1 MIANDKNLPLTRVG
15 KKRDRALVSFSL
27 KADPETRMGVQV
39 AYLGTSPG
47 STHGVGWGSDSRQGR
62 RSLWGVS
69 AWGVCRSRAVTANR
83 LQTWHLHVA
92 FLGVISQV
100 MEVTLKKGRVAAWLQ
115 GLTPQISLPI
125 SVSDFAYHLSFLLLG
140 TGFLRK

>member
-1 MIANDKNLPLTRVG
+1 MEVSYLVCLNPKGGVDKTGGALDPDMTGAKNPFAIKWLT
-15 KKRDRALVSFSL
+15 
-27 KADPETRMGVQV
+27 PCEI
-39 AYLGTSPG
+39 
-47 STHGVGWGSDSRQGR
+47 
-62 RSLWGVS
+62 LW
-69 AWGVCRSRAVTANR
+69 
-83 LQTWHLHVA
+83 TWHLHVA